1 MEVSH
6 RYGRHTKRGSSSP
19 TLREGV
25 DAYKE
30 RLRYGRA
37 SAPMDCLKEFQKRNT
52 RKEDSQVRH
61 GRAETAHQNQLG
73 PGVNKLDCLGS
84 LVLLRGS
91 ATLRLCG
98 SVALWL
104 KCGFHYRS
112 IISSIEP
119 LPGSGSGSGFSFEA
133 LPPPNSPIRSSMLP

>member
-91 ATLRLCG
+91 ATLWLCG
-98 SVALWL
+98 SVAKVWFSLPL
-104 KCGFHYRS
+104 DHIQHRATPRLGFRFR
-112 IISSIEP
+112 
-119 LPGSGSGSGFSFEA
+119 LFF
-133 LPPPNSPIRSSMLP
+133 